1 MMMEQEEI
9 INDIKKKI
17 SDLSVDVLKAL
28 KERLNELP
36 RTKEEFKDLKY
47 RELAELASIFALFLS
62 SDKLNEQTG
71 KLLNSS
77 KRLEQL
83 NMVLI
88 GLTIVLAVLAAP
100 LILRTV

>member
-1 MMMEQEEI
+1 MEKKE
-9 INDIKKKI
+9 INDVTKKI
-17 SDLSVDVLKAL
+17 SDLLVDVLEAL
-28 KERLNELP
+28 KERLNGVV
-36 RTKEEFKDLKY
+36 RTKVDFKYLKY
-47 RELAELASIFALFLS
+47 HELAELASIFALFLS

-88 GLTIVLAVLAAP
+88 GLTIVLAVLAAA